1 MYNKPLVA
9 TLKKEAESVH
19 MRILVVEDEK
29 KVAKFLQ
36 QGLEEEHYAVDVA
49 YDGEQGAHLASTEHF
64 DLIILDILL
73 PKKDGITL
81 LKELRARRNTTPV
94 LMLTAKGSIDD
105 KVEGLDSGAD
115 DYLTKPF
122 SFTELLARV
131 RSLLR
136 RGTAEKSVQLRVDNL
151 QLDTVTHKAKRADR
165 MIELTGKEYALL
177 EYFMRNVNRVLTRTL
192 ISEHIW
198 NYNFDT
204 GTNVVDVY
212 INHLRSK
219 IDDGFEKKLL
229 HTVRGVGYVLKDE

>member
-1 MYNKPLVA
+1 
-9 TLKKEAESVH
+9 

-29 KVAKFLQ
+29 KVAQFLQ

-49 YDGEQGAHLASTEHF
+49 PDGERGELLASSENY

-73 PKKDGITL
+73 PKKNGVIV
-81 LKELRARRNTTPV
+81 LKELRSKRVTTPV
-94 LMLTAKGSIDD
+94 LMLTAKSSTES

-122 SFTELLARV
+122 AFAELLARV

-136 RGTAEKSVQLRVDNL
+136 RGNVEKSIILKVADL
-151 QLDTVTHKAKRADR
+151 QLDTVTHTAKRGEKF
-165 MIELTGKEYALL
+165 IELTAKEYALL
-177 EYFMRNVNRVLTRTL
+177 EYFMRNVNRVLTRTI

-204 GTNVVDVY
+204 GTNVIDVY
-212 INHLRSK
+212 LNHLRSK
-219 IDDGFEKKLL
+219 IDDGFDKKLL
-229 HTVRGVGYVLKDE
+229 HTVRGVGYVMKEE

>member
-1 MYNKPLVA
+1 
-9 TLKKEAESVH
+9 
-19 MRILVVEDEK
+19 MRILIVEDEI
-29 KVAKFLQ
+29 KVAKFLK
-36 QGLEEEHYAVDVA
+36 QGLEEEHYVVDITH
-49 YDGEQGAHLASTEHF
+49 DGEKGESLATTENY

-73 PKKDGITL
+73 PKKDGFAV
-81 LKELRARRNTTPV
+81 LRNLRLRKLSTPV
-94 LMLTAKGSIDD
+94 LMLTAKGSTED

-122 SFTELLARV
+122 AFAEFLARV

-136 RGTAEKSVQLRVDNL
+136 RGIAEKSTMLKVSDLH
-151 QLDTVTHKAKRADR
+151 LDTVTHKAKRAGNT
-165 MIELTGKEYALL
+165 IELTAKEYSLL
-177 EYFMRNVNRVLTRTL
+177 EYFMRNKNRVLTRTL

-204 GTNVVDVY
+204 GTNVIDVY

-229 HTVRGVGYVLKDE
+229 HTIRGVGYILKDE

>member
-1 MYNKPLVA
+1 
-9 TLKKEAESVH
+9 
-19 MRILVVEDEK
+19 MRILVIEDEK
-29 KVAKFLQ
+29 KVLKFLK
-36 QGLEEEHYAVDVA
+36 QGLEEEHYTVDSVS
-49 YDGEQGAHLASTEHF
+49 DGESGFQVALPGNY

-81 LKELRARRNTTPV
+81 LRELRAKHVNTPV
-94 LMLTAKGSIDD
+94 LMLTAKTSIED
-105 KVEGLDSGAD
+105 KVEGLDAGAD

-122 SFTELLARV
+122 SFAELLARV

-136 RGTAEKSVQLRVDNL
+136 RGASEKSTMLKVADLH
-151 QLDTVTHKAKRADR
+151 LDTVAHKAKRGER
-165 MIELTGKEYALL
+165 TIELTGKEYALL

-204 GTNVVDVY
+204 GTNVIDVY

-219 IDDGFEKKLL
+219 IDDGFDKKLL
-229 HTVRGVGYVLKDE
+229 HTVRSVGYVLKDE

>member
-1 MYNKPLVA
+1 
-9 TLKKEAESVH
+9 

-29 KVAKFLQ
+29 KVAKFLC
-36 QGLEEEHYAVDVA
+36 QGLEEEHYTVDVA
-49 YDGEQGAHLASTEHF
+49 YDGEEGARLASAENY
-64 DLIILDILL
+64 DLIVLDVLL
-73 PKKDGITL
+73 PRKDGFMIV
-81 LKELRARRNTTPV
+81 KELRAKHISVPV
-94 LMLTAKGSIDD
+94 LLLTAKSTVDD

-122 SFTELLARV
+122 AFAELLARV

-136 RGTAEKSVQLRVDNL
+136 RGAAEKSTIIKIADL
-151 QLDTVTHKAKRADR
+151 QLDTVAHKAKRGEAP
-165 MIELTGKEYALL
+165 IELTGKEYALL
-177 EYFMRNVNRVLTRTL
+177 EYFMRNVDRVLTRTL

-219 IDDGFEKKLL
+219 IDDGFDKKLL
-229 HTVRGVGYVLKDE
+229 HTVRGVGYVMKDE

>member
-1 MYNKPLVA
+1 MVKGDGGRM
-9 TLKKEAESVH
+9 K
-19 MRILVVEDEK
+19 ILVVEDEK

-36 QGLEEEHYAVDVA
+36 QGLEEEQYTVEVG
-49 YDGEQGAHLASTEHF
+49 YDGEQGEQLALGGSY
-64 DLIILDILL
+64 DLIVLDILL
-73 PKKDGITL
+73 PKKDGVTV
-81 LKELRARRNTTPV
+81 LKNLRSNQITTPV
-94 LMLTAKGSIDD
+94 LMLTAKSSTED
-105 KVEGLDSGAD
+105 KVDGLDSGAD

-122 SFTELLARV
+122 AFAELLARV

-136 RGTAEKSVQLRVDNL
+136 RGATDKSTILRVGDL
-151 QLDTVTHKAKRADR
+151 QLDTVAHRAR
-165 MIELTGKEYALL
+165 RGENLIELTGKEYALL
-177 EYFMRNVNRVLTRTL
+177 EYFMRNVDRVLTRTI

-219 IDDGFEKKLL
+219 VDDGYDKKLL

>member
-1 MYNKPLVA
+1 MVHARRLVR
-9 TLKKEAESVH
+9 EQV

-29 KVAKFLQ
+29 KVSRFLQ
-36 QGLEEEHYAVDVA
+36 QGLEEEHYSVDVA
-49 YDGEQGAHLASTEHF
+49 HDGQQGEILASTANY
-64 DLIILDILL
+64 DLIILDVLL
-73 PKKDGITL
+73 PKKDGL
-81 LKELRARRNTTPV
+81 AVLAELRHKRINTPV
-94 LMLTAKGSIDD
+94 LLLTAKAATED
-105 KVEGLDSGAD
+105 KVAGLDTGAD

-122 SFTELLARV
+122 SFSELLARV

-136 RGTAEKSVQLRVDNL
+136 RSASEKSTLLNVADL
-151 QLDTVTHKAKRADR
+151 QLDTVTHKARRAEKL
-165 MIELTGKEYALL
+165 IELTAREYALL
-177 EYFMRNVNRVLTRTL
+177 EYFMRNVARVLTRTI

-229 HTVRGVGYVLKDE
+229 HTVRGVGYVLKEE

>member
-1 MYNKPLVA
+1 
-9 TLKKEAESVH
+9 

-29 KVAKFLQ
+29 KVAKFLK
-36 QGLEEEHYAVDVA
+36 QGLEEERYAVDVA
-49 YDGEQGAHLASTEHF
+49 SDGEEGTRLALSEQY
-64 DLIILDILL
+64 DCIILDILL
-73 PKKDGITL
+73 PKKDGFMVVR
-81 LKELRARRNTTPV
+81 ELRGRHVNTPV
-94 LMLTAKGSIDD
+94 LLLTAKSSIDD

-115 DYLTKPF
+115 DYITKPF

-136 RGTAEKSVQLRVDNL
+136 RGASEKSTLVRVADL
-151 QLDTVTHKAKRADR
+151 QLDTVAHRAKRGEAAID
-165 MIELTGKEYALL
+165 LTGKEYALL

-219 IDDGFEKKLL
+219 IDDGYEKKLI
-229 HTVRGVGYVLKDE
+229 HTVRGVGYVMKDE

>member
-1 MYNKPLVA
+1 MK
-9 TLKKEAESVH
+9 
-19 MRILVVEDEK
+19 ILVVEDEK
-29 KVAKFLQ
+29 KVAKLLQ
-36 QGLEEEHYAVDVA
+36 QGLEEEQYEVAVVN
-49 YDGEQGAHLASTEHF
+49 DGEQGRAMGLTAEY

-73 PKKDGITL
+73 PEKDGIAV
-81 LKELRARRNTTPV
+81 LKELREKHVSTPI
-94 LMLTAKGSIDD
+94 LMLTARSSTEN

-122 SFTELLARV
+122 AFSELLARV
-131 RSLLR
+131 KALLR
-136 RGTAEKSVQLRVDNL
+136 RGSAEKATVLKVADL
-151 QLDTVTHKAKRADR
+151 HLDTVSHKARR
-165 MIELTGKEYALL
+165 GERVIELTAREYALL
-177 EYFMRNVNRVLTRTL
+177 EYFMRNSNRVLTRTI

-219 IDDGFEKKLL
+219 IDDGGEKKLL

>member
-1 MYNKPLVA
+1 
-9 TLKKEAESVH
+9 
-19 MRILVVEDEK
+19 MRILVIEDEK

-36 QGLEEEHYAVDVA
+36 QGLEEERYTVDVVH
-49 YDGEQGAHLASTEHF
+49 DGEAGSHLALTEKF

-81 LKELRARRNTTPV
+81 LKEIRVKRISTPV
-94 LMLTAKGSIDD
+94 LLLTAKSAIDD
-105 KVEGLDSGAD
+105 KVEGLDAGAD

-122 SFTELLARV
+122 AFAELIARV

-136 RGTAEKSVQLRVDNL
+136 RGAAEKWTILEVADL
-151 QLDTVTHKAKRADR
+151 QLDTVAHKAKRGDKV
-165 MIELTGKEYALL
+165 IELTGKEYALL

-204 GTNVVDVY
+204 GTNVIDVY
-212 INHLRSK
+212 MNHLRSK
-219 IDDGFEKKLL
+219 IDDGFDKKLL
-229 HTVRGVGYVLKDE
+229 HTVRGVGYVLKDD